1 MPCLP
6 LVATPRESPSLG
18 SLDPSSSPLPLTAR
32 IKRSLSGLTND
43 WTGLKIQIRSR
54 QAPYFMVP
62 LAHSLVRVFP
72 LIALILVVA
81 VAGGCS
87 SASKQ
92 RQDGLASW
100 YGPKHHGKK
109 TASGQPFN
117 QNALTAAHPS
127 LPFGTQVRVTN
138 LANGKQVVVSIND
151 RGPYKGGRIID
162 LSRAAAR
169 KLEMDGIARVRVEV
183 LSN

>member
-1 MPCLP
+1 M
-6 LVATPRESPSLG
+6 
-18 SLDPSSSPLPLTAR
+18 
-32 IKRSLSGLTND
+32 N
-43 WTGLKIQIRSR
+43 
-54 QAPYFMVP
+54 
-62 LAHSLVRVFP
+62 RVFP
-72 LIALILVVA
+72 LIVLILAIA

-87 SASKQ
+87 SASKRQ
-92 RQDGLASW
+92 QDGVASW
-100 YGPKHHGKK
+100 YGPQHHGRK

-117 QNALTAAHPS
+117 QNTLTAAHPS

-183 LSN
+183 LSD

>member
-6 LVATPRESPSLG
+6 RVVISRDPLLSG
-18 SLDPSSSPLPLTAR
+18 SLDPASSQFPLPAGITQ
-32 IKRSLSGLTND
+32 SLSGLAND
-43 WTGLKIQIRSR
+43 GNSLQVQIQSM
-54 QAPYFMVP
+54 QAPCCKVP
-62 LAHSLVRVFP
+62 LARSLMRGFL
-72 LIALILVVA
+72 LIALILA
-81 VAGGCS
+81 LALAGGCS
-87 SASKQ
+87 SASKKQ
-92 RQDGLASW
+92 QDGVASW

-117 QNALTAAHPS
+117 QHALTAAHPS

-138 LANGKQVVVSIND
+138 LANSRQVVVSIND

-169 KLEMDGIARVRVEV
+169 KLEIDGIARVRVEV
-183 LSN
+183 LSD